1 MKPIIISHRGNG
13 NHYPEN
19 TIEACEQAIREGADA
34 LEVDVQQTFKGELVV
49 FHDFSLKRMAGSR
62 RFLLWTPSQ
71 NLRNY
76 SLSDNRYKI
85 PTLKDFIE
93 HFKNRVPINLDA
105 KLIWPLVG
113 PFARDIVR
121 AIVGW
126 KAEEQI
132 WVSSFNPIV
141 LRTIKYNKKRIKTGL
156 LFKKH
161 SPFYLSFNNFWQND
175 AWHPAYSLVDDKL
188 IEDAKKYG
196 KELYV
201 WTVNDAEKVKR
212 LRNINMIN
220 GIITDNPAL
229 VKSALNDISQLGEI
243 SGQ

>member
-19 TIEACEQAIREGADA
+19 TIESCEQAIKDGADA

-49 FHDFSLKRMAGSR
+49 FHDFSLKRMTGSR
-62 RFLLWTPSQ
+62 RLLLWTASQ
-71 NLRNY
+71 NLQKY
-76 SLSDNRYKI
+76 PLSNNQYQI

-93 HFKNRVPINLDA
+93 HFKDKVPINLDA

-156 LFKKH
+156 LFKKN
-161 SPFYLSFNNFWQND
+161 SRFYLSFNNLWQND
-175 AWHPAYSLVDDKL
+175 AWHPAYSLVNEKL
-188 IEDAKKYG
+188 IADAKKYG

-201 WTVNDAEKVKR
+201 WTVNDTEEVLR
-212 LRNINMIN
+212 LKNIEAVN
-220 GIITDNPAL
+220 GVITDNPAL
-229 VKSALNDISQLGEI
+229 VKSVFKNG
-243 SGQ
+243 